1 MSEPLLEMAGVTKSF
16 GGNCVLSAIDLTL
29 YPHEVHALV
38 GENGAGKSTLMK
50 ILNGVYTMDSGSVRL
65 GGTDLRITS
74 PHDARK
80 AGISMIFQEQILAND
95 LTVAENI
102 FLGMEPVRPSGLL
115 DNRKLISDAQ
125 EVLKRHNFPIAATA
139 RVGNLTRAE
148 RQLVEIARALATA
161 ARIIVM
167 DEPTAVLSQK
177 ESQELFRII
186 AELKAKG
193 LAIVYISHR
202 MEEIERL
209 ADRVTILR
217 DGKRVFTG
225 ESNTIDAAGI
235 IRQMVGRNI
244 EELYPPLPEPA
255 PEIVL
260 EVRGLACRK
269 THGAEYRDISF
280 DLHRGEILG
289 FAGLVGAGRTDVA
302 RGIFGLDPPTAGSI
316 SLRGKPVAF
325 SSTGEAIGAG
335 IGYLTEDRKG
345 VGILPDMSVTQN
357 ISIAALSSMSSG
369 PVLNL
374 AEETRRCG
382 ELINKLNIKA
392 RSSSMPIGRLSGGN
406 QQKALL
412 ARWLFAGSSV
422 LLLDEPTQGVDLG
435 TRAEIYL
442 LMREIVANGGS
453 ILMISSDLP
462 ELLGMSHRI
471 AVMRR
476 GELVAMLPAVGAT
489 QEQVMQ
495 HAA

>member
-1 MSEPLLEMAGVTKSF
+1 MAEPLLEMTGVTKSF
-16 GGNCVLSAIDLTL
+16 GGNCVLSSIDLTL
-29 YPHEVHALV
+29 FPHEVHALV

-50 ILNGVYTMDSGSVRL
+50 ILNGVYTKDSGVIRL
-65 GGTDLRITS
+65 AGSELHISG

-102 FLGMEPVRPSGLL
+102 FLGMEPKKPSGLL
-115 DNRKLISDAQ
+115 DNHKIHTQAQ
-125 EVLKRHNFPIAATA
+125 EVLKRHNFPIQAGT
-139 RVGNLTRAE
+139 RVANLTRAE

-161 ARIIVM
+161 ARVIVM

-177 ESQELFRII
+177 ESEELFRII

-217 DGKRVFTG
+217 DGKRVFAG
-225 ESNTIDAAGI
+225 EKRDIDANGI
-235 IRQMVGRNI
+235 IRHMVGRDI
-244 EELYPPLPEPA
+244 KELYPPLPEPA
-255 PEIVL
+255 AEIVL
-260 EVRGLACRK
+260 AVRDLAC
-269 THGAEYRDISF
+269 GGEYRNISF

-289 FAGLVGAGRTDVA
+289 FAGLVGAGRTAVA
-302 RGIFGLDPPTAGSI
+302 RGIFGLDSPTAGNI
-316 SLRGKPVAF
+316 SLRGKPVGF
-325 SSTGEAIGAG
+325 RSTSAAIAAG

-345 VGILPDMSVTQN
+345 VGILPDMAVTQN
-357 ISIAALSSMSSG
+357 ISIAALSSMSNG

-374 AEETRRCG
+374 SEEARRCG
-382 ELINKLNIKA
+382 DLIDKLKIKA

-412 ARWLFAGSSV
+412 ARWLFAGSSI

-435 TRAEIYL
+435 TRADIYL
-442 LMREIVANGGS
+442 LMKEIVANGGS

-471 AVMRR
+471 GVMRR
-476 GELVAMLPAVGAT
+476 GELVTMMPGPGTT

-495 HAA
+495 FAA

>member
-1 MSEPLLEMAGVTKSF
+1 MTGVTKSF
-16 GGNCVLSAIDLTL
+16 GGNCVLSAIDLSL
-29 YPHEVHALV
+29 WPREVHALV

-50 ILNGVYTMDSGSVRL
+50 ILNGVYTMDSGSIRL
-65 GGTDLRITS
+65 AGAELRIAG
-74 PHDARK
+74 PHDARQ
-80 AGISMIFQEQILAND
+80 AGIGMIFQEQILAND

-102 FLGMEPVRPSGLL
+102 FLGREPTRSSGLL
-115 DNRKLISDAQ
+115 DNRKLNQQAQ
-125 EVLKRHNFPIAATA
+125 EILERHHFPLLAGT
-139 RVGNLTRAE
+139 RVSRLTRAE

-161 ARIIVM
+161 ARVIVM

-177 ESQELFRII
+177 ESEELFRII

-202 MEEIERL
+202 MEELDLL

-225 ESNTIDAAGI
+225 VKSEIDQQGV
-235 IRQMVGRNI
+235 IRHMVGRDI
-244 EELYPPLPEPA
+244 HELYPELPA
-255 PEIVL
+255 PASETVL
-260 EVRGLACRK
+260 EVHALTFAG
-269 THGAEYRDISF
+269 EYSDISF
-280 DLHRGEILG
+280 ELHRGEILG
-289 FAGLVGAGRTDVA
+289 LAGLVGAGRTAVA
-302 RGIFGLDPPTAGSI
+302 RGIFGLEPPSSGTIA
-316 SLRGKPVAF
+316 LRGKPVSF
-325 SSTGEAIGAG
+325 QSTSASIAAG
-335 IGYLTEDRKG
+335 IGYLTEDRKAF
-345 VGILPDMSVTQN
+345 GILPDMGVTEN
-357 ISIAALSSMSSG
+357 ISIAALGSMSNG

-374 AEETRRCG
+374 SGEARRCG
-382 ELINKLNIKA
+382 ELVKKLNIKA
-392 RSSSMPIGRLSGGN
+392 RSSSMPIGGLSGGN

-412 ARWLFAGSSV
+412 ARWLFAGSGI

-442 LMREIVANGGS
+442 LMKEIVASGGS

-471 AVMRR
+471 GVMRR
-476 GELVAMLPAVGAT
+476 GRLVAMLPAAGAT